1 MPRAAEGSG
10 GWGGGRSPRRGDAGE
25 VQGRCRGDAGE
36 IKHRCMG
43 SIQQGRCKGDAGEI
57 KYRCMGSIQQDRVPA
72 MRWCSSDAVVAGL
85 WRVGSKAAAA
95 VCACI
100 VIAYV
105 LSTWHAPKLHAMHT
119 HAHTHAHTNAHIHA
133 HRQCAAEGRR
143 MCTCGRHMCTCGR
156 HVHMRA
162 TCAYAGDTCAYAGD
176 TCAYAGDTCAHAGD
190 RCAYAGDICA
200 YACGLHTS
208 SDCIHDSKAHVYAHL
223 LRLYPR
229 LKGRLA
235 ALTLTPA
242 NECTRRADLRA
253 HAHMSCATW
262 VGICAHVMHMLMDML
277 RGGIGLWCIP
287 HSLPLPTPYDSLY
300 SPLPTTPYYSLT
312 P

>member
-1 MPRAAEGSG
+1 MY
-10 GWGGGRSPRRGDAGE
+10 
-25 VQGRCRGDAGE
+25 
-36 IKHRCMG
+36 M
-43 SIQQGRCKGDAGEI
+43 
-57 KYRCMGSIQQDRVPA
+57 
-72 MRWCSSDAVVAGL
+72 
-85 WRVGSKAAAA
+85 
-95 VCACI
+95 
-100 VIAYV
+100 
-105 LSTWHAPKLHAMHT
+105 
-119 HAHTHAHTNAHIHA
+119 
-133 HRQCAAEGRR
+133 
-143 MCTCGRHMCTCGR
+143 
-156 HVHMRA
+156 
-162 TCAYAGDTCAYAGD
+162 
-176 TCAYAGDTCAHAGD
+176 
-190 RCAYAGDICA
+190 
-200 YACGLHTS
+200 HTS

-300 SPLPTTPYYSLT
+300 SPLPTTPYYSLLPNSYSPLPT
-312 P
+312 PRSPLPTPYSLLPTPYFLYLPTSYSLLPTPYSLFPTPHSPLPTPSPYSPLPTQYTHSPLAIHTPVQRLA